1 LLASSLMYFLNQL
14 YIHPSLSKNLD
25 VSKLTRDVLDPLT
38 SDLGDIIALRFDSVC
53 GCKPNLMPHK

>member
-1 LLASSLMYFLNQL
+1 MYFLNQL